1 MNDSLA
7 RQPAATKRS
16 KIVPVIRL
24 TVLLAMALA
33 LGLWAYGWIQIALVQ
48 VHESDA
54 RITVDQVAVS
64 SRMDGRLVARP
75 VEEGSRV
82 SRGDV
87 IARIDDREAR
97 ARFEELQAERRRLEA
112 ERAEIGARIEVVDAR
127 VTSRVAA
134 EHAGLRS
141 ARALVEAIR
150 AESAY
155 AERESA
161 RSEKLSKQGVM
172 SAKSLDSARTDY
184 LTKQKELVR
193 AEASVATAL
202 ARLGEAKAERHEI
215 RVLERERETLLSR
228 DKELEARL
236 VSKRIDVDDRV
247 VTSPVDGVV
256 SRIFVEPGEYVE
268 AGQRIALLHDPSSV
282 YIEANI
288 RETDIRRVA
297 PGQLVRIEVDAY
309 PGRAFAGRVRRIGEA
324 ATSQFALLPNPN
336 PSGHFTKVTQ
346 RLPVR
351 IELEDTSAPLRPGMM
366 VEVFIDVGRE

>member
-1 MNDSLA
+1 LNDSLA

-16 KIVPVIRL
+16 RIVPAVRL
-24 TVLLAMALA
+24 TMLLAMALA
-33 LGLWAYGWIQIALVQ
+33 LGLWAYGWIQTTLVQ

-54 RITVDQVAVS
+54 RISVDQVAVS

-112 ERAEIGARIEVVDAR
+112 ERDEIGARMEVVDAR

-202 ARLGEAKAERHEI
+202 ARLGEAKAERQEI

-236 VSKRIDVDDRV
+236 VSKRIDVEDRV
-247 VTSPVDGVV
+247 VRSPIDGVV
-256 SRIFVEPGEYVE
+256 SRTFVEPGEYVE
-268 AGQRIALLHDPSSV
+268 AGQRIALLHDPSAV

-297 PGQLVRIEVDAY
+297 PGQPVRIEVDAY

-351 IELEDTSAPLRPGMM
+351 IEVEDPSAPLRPGMM

>member
-7 RQPAATKRS
+7 RQPAATKRNR
-16 KIVPVIRL
+16 IVPVIRL

-33 LGLWAYGWIQIALVQ
+33 LGLWAYGWIQTTLVQ

-54 RITVDQVAVS
+54 RISVDQVAVS

-112 ERAEIGARIEVVDAR
+112 ERDEIGARIEVVDAR

-150 AESAY
+150 AEFAY
-155 AERESA
+155 AGREFA
-161 RSEKLSKQGVM
+161 RSEKLSKRGVM

-202 ARLGEAKAERHEI
+202 ARLGEAKAERQEI
-215 RVLERERETLLSR
+215 LVLERERETLLSR

-247 VTSPVDGVV
+247 VTSPIDGVV
-256 SRIFVEPGEYVE
+256 SRTFVEPGEYVE

-297 PGQLVRIEVDAY
+297 PGQAVRIEVDAY
-309 PGRAFAGRVRRIGEA
+309 PGRAFAGRVLRIGEA

>member
-1 MNDSLA
+1 LNDSLA
-7 RQPAATKRS
+7 RRPALIKRRQ
-16 KIVPVIRL
+16 IVPAIRL
-24 TVLLAMALA
+24 TMLVAMALA
-33 LGLWAYGWIQIALVQ
+33 LGLWAYGWIQSTLVR
-48 VHESDA
+48 VHEYDA
-54 RITVDQVAVS
+54 RVTVDQVAVS
-64 SRMDGRLVARP
+64 SRLDGRLVARP
-75 VEEGSRV
+75 VQEGSRV

-87 IARIDDREAR
+87 VARIDDREAR
-97 ARFEELQAERRRLEA
+97 ARLEELQAERRRLEA
-112 ERAEIGARIEVVDAR
+112 ERDEIGARIQVVDAR

-134 EHAGLRS
+134 EQARLRS

-155 AERESA
+155 AQRESA

-172 SAKSLDSARTDY
+172 SAKLLDSARTDY

-202 ARLGEAKAERHEI
+202 ARLGEAKAERQEI

-256 SRIFVEPGEYVE
+256 SRTFVEPGENVE

-297 PGQLVRIEVDAY
+297 PGQSVRIEVDAY
-309 PGRAFAGRVRRIGEA
+309 PGQAFAGRVKRIGEA

-351 IELEDTSAPLRPGMM
+351 IEVEDTGAPLRPGMM

>member
-7 RQPAATKRS
+7 RQPTATKRS
-16 KIVPVIRL
+16 RIVPAIRL
-24 TVLLAMALA
+24 TVLLAVALA
-33 LGLWAYGWIQIALVQ
+33 LGLWAYGWIQTTLVR

-54 RITVDQVAVS
+54 RVSVDQVAVS

-97 ARFEELQAERRRLEA
+97 ARLEELQAARRRLEA
-112 ERAEIGARIEVVDAR
+112 ERDEIGARIEVVDAR

-215 RVLERERETLLSR
+215 RVLERERETLMSR

-297 PGQLVRIEVDAY
+297 PGQTVRIEVDAY
-309 PGRAFAGRVRRIGEA
+309 PGRAFAGRVLRIGEA

-351 IELEDTSAPLRPGMM
+351 IEVEDPSAPLRPGMM